1 MDFSKQSSRKSFEP
15 SSGGMGSLGCL
26 PTLNTRTKNI
36 TTSTRRNTKE
46 QASRRSKN
54 PTPVLVP
61 LTIDKSIE
69 LKPKPQTKPIATAQL
84 LPKTKVVSQ
93 AKPIATAQ
101 LLPETKVVFSSHKRT
116 TTSLAPETKEIDES
130 RYLLDEPDIDYD
142 TDFGRRRVQAT
153 TKGPAQSNPPPHPT
167 TKDTSTGEI
176 NRRKQQIATAS
187 AALVTFVTTLFDRKS
202 NNAVQKKA
210 ASEWCV
216 CRGHKKEQG
225 TVVLSV
231 ARHLKDAYSS
241 KEAHVEIV
249 TRLEETFKDRNI
261 CTIAHESGASLR
273 L

>member
-15 SSGGMGSLGCL
+15 SSGGMGSLGSL

-46 QASRRSKN
+46 QASKRRSKN

-84 LPKTKVVSQ
+84 LPKTKVVSS
-93 AKPIATAQ
+93 P
-101 LLPETKVVFSSHKRT
+101 HKRT

-231 ARHLKDAYSS
+231 ARHLKEASSSS

-249 TRLEETFKDRNI
+249 TQLEQTFKDRNI